1 VTKIFVHEGDMV
13 AKLFQVRV
21 QLEVSRGRVE
31 RNVVLVF
38 ADGPTKPLPTL
49 IAASTAFQTSSA
61 QLNCVGRTR
70 HGSFTGDN
78 RDLSGL
84 LKGASELFLYAKRA
98 RVRVLR
104 LA

>member
-1 VTKIFVHEGDMV
+1 
-13 AKLFQVRV
+13 
-21 QLEVSRGRVE
+21 
-31 RNVVLVF
+31 LVF

-49 IAASTAFQTSSA
+49 IAVSTAFQTSSA

-78 RDLSGL
+78 RDLSWL
-84 LKGASELFLYAKRA
+84 RKGASELFLYAKRA